1 LAAPKRGAGKAGHA
15 RQMKGRVVGFHAW
28 VRLTPEA
35 ETMNSQDN
43 ERDVW
48 IDAVSHEAV
57 AEGNHHY
64 QSFYEGKHYH
74 FADRVNKQ
82 TFDEDPQLW
91 VSTAHASQT
100 SAHLSA
106 AGEDE

>member
-1 LAAPKRGAGKAGHA
+1 
-15 RQMKGRVVGFHAW
+15 MGFHGW
-28 VRLTPEA
+28 VTLNPEA
-35 ETMNSQDN
+35 KTMNPQDS
-43 ERDVW
+43 RHDVW

-57 AEGNHHY
+57 SEHDHHY
-64 QSFYEGKHYH
+64 QSFYDGKHYH
-74 FADRVNKQ
+74 FKDSVNKQ

-106 AGEDE
+106 TGEDE